1 MAPQALQQLWWH
13 HFHRRH
19 SNVQR
24 WMQHVKSCLRRKR
37 EKSTTGPLWLA
48 SEMAWYHGIWE
59 TWSIYIRLQVFCLFV
74 TFFCL
79 LAFMRKNTY
88 LLTEMKYHHLWHHL
102 CVLTLDCGCKI
113 FCQKLWLV
121 TSSRGSCMIYVL
133 CFFYGKQ
140 SSWSL
145 MCMFL
150 VGLMDIS
157 GNWWGVNVE
166 ILT

>member
-13 HFHRRH
+13 HFHHRH

-24 WMQHVKSCLRRKR
+24 WMQHVKSCLRQKR
-37 EKSTTGPLWLA
+37 ENNDRTTEIGLRNGMI
-48 SEMAWYHGIWE
+48 SWYPRNME
-59 TWSIYIRLQVFCLFV
+59 YRRLQVFCLFV
-74 TFFCL
+74 TFFAYWPSCVKTPTYW
-79 LAFMRKNTY
+79 RKWDITTY
-88 LLTEMKYHHLWHHL
+88 DIICV

-113 FCQKLWLV
+113 SCQKLWLV

-133 CFFYGKQ
+133 FF
-140 SSWSL
+140 STANRVRDLW
-145 MCMFL
+145 CVCFL

-157 GNWWGVNVE
+157 VNWLGVNVE